1 MTNRKIKDY
10 RKNKLLH
17 TILIENMR
25 NLFRILLTLN
35 RLFPKQFYPKQIQE
49 WLTSYAENCRETDR
63 YEELEIYDYKMEQWC
78 EEYGI
83 SEDFCKEFVRRNNP
97 IVTNPDN
104 ILVLANNV
112 KLALVHCCADFGI
125 GDKRLA
131 ELVAALREP
140 QPERPEE
147 EMDRLHIET
156 EWVGIG
162 EVDYR
167 KLLPKKQKQA
177 SYDDLKRG
185 YEGLTALKA
194 YQDEVINDGHDT

>member
-17 TILIENMR
+17 TILVENMR
-25 NLFRILLTLN
+25 NLCRILLTLN
-35 RLFPKQFYPKQIQE
+35 KLFPKKFYPKAISE
-49 WLTSYAENCRETDR
+49 WMIGYADTCRETDR
-63 YEELEIYDYKMEQWC
+63 YDELDIYDYKMELWC

-104 ILVLANNV
+104 IKVLANNV
-112 KLALVHCCADFGI
+112 KLALVHTCMDFGI
-125 GDKRLA
+125 GDKRLT
-131 ELVAALREP
+131 ELVEALKGP
-140 QPERPEE
+140 LPERPEE
-147 EMDRLHIET
+147 EMHRLGIEV
-156 EWVGIG
+156 EFQKLI

-194 YQDEVINDGHDT
+194 YQDEVINHGNDT